1 MEICGET
8 HGSGKMFQV
17 AVTIPTITP
26 GTSLGPEHDLS
37 LRFTPS
43 KWGFFFHKEQN
54 EHNTCLEGG
63 WYLALR

>member
-43 KWGFFFHKEQN
+43 KWGFFFPQRAE
-54 EHNTCLEGG
+54 
-63 WYLALR
+63 